1 MPDFKGRKDFPEVAD
16 DKIKIGDYSGMN
28 RLSIVDI
35 YSPKEEPELRDQIME
50 PVKGKSNNYD
60 SPILS
65 QQPVIIL
72 SDVEVESNIINSI
85 DSYLGK
91 QEVDKSAMPF
101 PKGGDPRK
109 GGDPSKPR
117 DVKGVAKA
125 TPKIRHQRQMKEWE
139 REDVQERTAAPP
151 PPKPKRKDS
160 PSEGGELQKIIG
172 DILGKIPLI
181 GGLAE
186 GILESDDN
194 DLSEGKDHGV
204 EKLLGAKMGIPGM
217 AILDA
222 AGEDDTVEA
231 SILNAICDVLE
242 QHPSTKDVV
251 AKYGTGD
258 VKKDIQKVMDMKMP
272 MPNVA
277 SAQLFD
283 PRKGKQGEMQSGPV
297 SAESSADMGLKL
309 GGKDELG
316 PVATKG
322 PLGDTGNGDGLGD
335 LLSGGTQ
342 MLDPRDAATDTKAPR
357 ASKGSLDFGLGKSSP
372 EGHEKRQF
380 QKSDEDDRPW
390 SYQG

>member
-65 QQPVIIL
+65 QQPVIVL
-72 SDVEVESNIINSI
+72 SDDASEEAFLINAIDGYVAKQGQDIGFSEQIGEGAAVKPEGLTLADAGVE
-85 DSYLGK
+85 
-91 QEVDKSAMPF
+91 
-101 PKGGDPRK
+101 
-109 GGDPSKPR
+109 
-117 DVKGVAKA
+117 KA

-357 ASKGSLDFGLGKSSP
+357 ASKGS
-372 EGHEKRQF
+372 
-380 QKSDEDDRPW
+380 
-390 SYQG
+390 